1 MIIHR
6 SKAKLFHIPAT
17 ILMVGL
23 LVFFMACPV
32 QAMDTDSGG
41 VSVVL
46 AAHHEATLAAETG
59 ASVRHIYKEFGQGFK
74 KGDKLVQ
81 LDPTTTNLNVR
92 RTKAVVAEAQKAF
105 TILQDLY
112 ETKSVS
118 ILELE
123 NARSE
128 LAVAEVDLAIARQE
142 YSRCFVNAPFS
153 GRVRK
158 VLVHEHEWVKK
169 GDPILEIVDDSVL
182 LAKFFLPSS
191 MFDKIKKGDKVV
203 ASIQE
208 TGQQYTGTISHIGA
222 VMDPSSRSFEV
233 YAEIP
238 NTESSLRCGMR
249 GVLQM
254 QTP

>member
-1 MIIHR
+1 MIFNR
-6 SKAKLFHIPAT
+6 LKLKLPHAPAT

-23 LVFFMACPV
+23 CVFSIACPA
-32 QAMDTDSGG
+32 QAMDTNSGG

-46 AAHHEATLAAETG
+46 AARHEAVLSAETD
-59 ASVRHIYKEFGQGFK
+59 ANVQLIFKEFGQEFK
-74 KGDKLVQ
+74 KGAKLVQ
-81 LDPTTTNLNVR
+81 LNPTTTNLNVR

-142 YSRCFVNAPFS
+142 YSRCFVNAPCS

-182 LAKFFLPSS
+182 LAKFLLPSS
-191 MFDKIKKGDKVV
+191 LFGQIKLGDNVI
-203 ASIQE
+203 ATIQE
-208 TGQQYTGTISHIGA
+208 NGKSYSGTISHIGA

-238 NTESSLRCGMR
+238 NTESFLRCGMR
-249 GVLQM
+249 GILQM